1 MTGRPNSFRDYA
13 VFAVSLGLAAVFFY
27 AGFDKVRDPLQ
38 FADSIAAFA
47 ILPAAFINLL
57 ALSLPPFEIACGLL
71 LLCHQTRRVGALTI
85 ALISVVFS
93 RRCCPCCFE
102 V

>member
-38 FADSIAAFA
+38 FAEAS
-47 ILPAAFINLL
+47 LL
-57 ALSLPPFEIACGLL
+57 SRSCQRRSLTC
-71 LLCHQTRRVGALTI
+71 
-85 ALISVVFS
+85 S
-93 RRCCPCCFE
+93 R
-102 V
+102 